1 MSVLVIPPSKWRKG
15 TVITLNGE
23 PYTLTSKPK
32 KAIDGSWITFMTD
45 TEGKGL
51 MQYIKDEQIE
61 GLKS

>member
-1 MSVLVIPPSKWRKG
+1 MSAVAIPPSKWRKG

-32 KAIDGSWITFMTD
+32 KAIDGSWIMFMTNA
-45 TEGKGL
+45 EGKVL
-51 MQYIKDEQIE
+51 MQYITNEQIE